1 MISRRAGSAMAVW
14 AVAALLTGCGS
25 TTVSTQPTSGTAAA
39 TVTTVAPTTAGT
51 GGEPTATPPTRDD
64 PTTTASPVATT
75 PATPA
80 ASGWDPCG
88 FSESE
93 LSAAGLSATG
103 KQRVT
108 TSKYPACKWM
118 AADGSFDLVAV
129 ASADSLDTVLAPGTY
144 TDLRRSTYYGHD
156 FAVFRSVQDSN
167 KIGCITASVAQF
179 GTAVL
184 TLRFLGGSTASGDPC
199 HAVQKASAALTKNL
213 P

>member
-1 MISRRAGSAMAVW
+1 MISRSAGSATVAL
-14 AVAALLTGCGS
+14 AAAALLAGCGT
-25 TTVSTQPTSGTAAA
+25 TTVNTQPTSGTTAA
-39 TVTTVAPTTAGT
+39 TVTTLAPTTAGT

-64 PTTTASPVATT
+64 PTITTSPVATAS
-75 PATPA
+75 ATPA
-80 ASGWDPCG
+80 GSDWDPCV

-93 LSAAGLSATG
+93 LSAAGLSSTG

-108 TSKYPACKWM
+108 TSKYPACKWI

-144 TDLRRSTYYGHD
+144 TDLRRSSYYGHD
-156 FAVFRSVQDSN
+156 FALFRSVQDSN
-167 KIGCITASVAQF
+167 KIGCITASVAAF

-184 TLRFLGGSTASGDPC
+184 TLRYLGAPSDPRDPC
-199 HAVQKASAALTKNL
+199 HAVQKVSAALTKNL